1 MLLFCLNKRVYNVV
15 AVNLAIW
22 HIRCLDTVHKTKW
35 LNLQKL
41 SKSYVYFDTLHCVLL
56 LGWSITFFFFFWWSP
71 LLVLS
76 INQSGFHKKH
86 STTAVLK
93 VLNYIVESIDNG
105 DFCVSLFINLS
116 KTFDTVNHEI
126 LLHRLKRV
134 GLSSHVIPWFKII

>member
-1 MLLFCLNKRVYNVV
+1 M
-15 AVNLAIW
+15 
-22 HIRCLDTVHKTKW
+22 
-35 LNLQKL
+35 
-41 SKSYVYFDTLHCVLL
+41 
-56 LGWSITFFFFFWWSP
+56 
-71 LLVLS
+71 LS